1 MISELPIFK
10 EKKRFLWQDLKS
22 DAIATIGSS
31 SLPKII
37 KLLFLHSGFQLLFAY
52 RLQQT
57 VSQYGFIG
65 NIIGRLILK
74 FGTDLTSCH
83 INYQAYLEGGIH
95 FPHATG
101 IVIGEGSIIS
111 SGVTI
116 YQNVTI
122 GRRKN
127 LDYPELL
134 SNCTIYPGAQILGN
148 IVIGKNAQVG
158 ANAVVINSV
167 PDNALVV
174 AMTAQVVKPK
184 EGGIRNK
191 E

>member
-1 MISELPIFK
+1 MISESSVFQNTQKSIG
-10 EKKRFLWQDLKS
+10 RDLKA
-22 DAIATIGSS
+22 DAIATIGSA

-37 KLLFLHSGFQLLFAY
+37 KLLFLHSGFQLLLAY

-57 VSQYGFIG
+57 VSQYGLIG

-83 INYQAYLEGGIH
+83 INHQAYLEGGIH

-101 IVIGEGSIIS
+101 IVIGEGSIIH

-122 GRRKN
+122 GRRKS

-158 ANAVVINSV
+158 ANAVVIQSV

-174 AMTAQVVKPK
+174 TMTAKV
-184 EGGIRNK
+184 INK
-191 E
+191 

>member
-1 MISELPIFK
+1 MILEAPIIQE
-10 EKKRFLWQDLKS
+10 EKRSFWKDLKA
-22 DAIATIGSS
+22 DAITTIGSD

-37 KLLFLHSGFQLLFAY
+37 KLLFLHSGFQLLLTY

-57 VSQYGFIG
+57 ISKYGLIG
-65 NIIGRLILK
+65 NIIGRLMLK
-74 FGTDLTSCH
+74 LGTDLTSCH
-83 INYQAYLEGGIH
+83 INHQASLEGGIH

-101 IVIGEGSIIS
+101 IVIGEGSIIH

-158 ANAVVINSV
+158 ANAVVIESV
-167 PDNALVV
+167 PDNASVV
-174 AMTAQVVKPK
+174 TMTAQLIKPK
-184 EGGIRNK
+184 
-191 E
+191 